1 MLRRQYSGIIKGDK
15 PVAATKAIPCRRQL
29 IMTSVAFL
37 VVREDT
43 INQLSEEKQPESEQ
57 KALEA
62 AVIMKKKGEKKRKK
76 KEKKN
81 NNKKQQPS
89 LIQKGGRRRS
99 FIERHTLISA
109 DIWVEASLLHRI
121 LSSTVMVDWS

>member
-1 MLRRQYSGIIKGDK
+1 MLCRQYSGIVKGDK
-15 PVAATKAIPCRRQL
+15 PVAATKAMPCRRQL
-29 IMTSVAFL
+29 TMTSVAFL

-43 INQLSEEKQPESEQ
+43 TNQLSEEKQPESEQ

-62 AVIMKKKGEKKRKK
+62 TVFIEKKKRK
-76 KEKKN
+76 E
-81 NNKKQQPS
+81 PS
-89 LIQKGGRRRS
+89 LIQKEGRRRS

-109 DIWVEASLLHRI
+109 DIWVEALLLHEI

>member
-1 MLRRQYSGIIKGDK
+1 MLFRQYSGIIKGDK
-15 PVAATKAIPCRRQL
+15 PVAATKAMPCRQQL

-43 INQLSEEKQPESEQ
+43 INQLCEEKQPESEQ

-62 AVIMKKKGEKKRKK
+62 TVFIEKKKKRKK
-76 KEKKN
+76 KKK
-81 NNKKQQPS
+81 KKKKS
-89 LIQKGGRRRS
+89 LIQKEGRRRS

-109 DIWVEASLLHRI
+109 DIWVEALLLHEI